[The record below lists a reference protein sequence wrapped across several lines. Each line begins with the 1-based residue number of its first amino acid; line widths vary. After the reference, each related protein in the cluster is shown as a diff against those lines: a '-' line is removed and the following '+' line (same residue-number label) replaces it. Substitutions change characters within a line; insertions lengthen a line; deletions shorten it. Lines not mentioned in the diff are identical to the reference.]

1 MNQFTLNADDY
12 YVIAYELNCLYSES
26 NNFKVA
32 AQFYMFFK
40 DVLTSNPSFKT
51 IAENI
56 QNKDFAALP
65 SVKMNNL
72 IKYKFWPRGDDY
84 SMQVRLFHHF
94 KRKGIDISEDF
105 FAIASQQDESVG
117 FMQGKYALI
126 YSEGLL
132 NGVFYHKKDLFNIY
146 DYLSNRNNNQVFND
160 RLLFIINEMLD
171 ISFEDKYNF
180 KLVSSCLNTLLSK
193 YISTENIYLKKILN
207 KIKDKDFTNYTHIQQ
222 AILFKDHY
230 LVEKEGV
237 SLTLIFD
244 LKKMQEIFKT
254 SESQIIWTFD
264 SFIKHYQNDRQIV
277 EIFSTQINSVVKI
290 VANFETLEKKN
301 LWKEEFDALLE
312 AAKNQDFGSLDVK
325 DLLAKAVLAMKL
337 DKTLPFKN
345 RKQKLKKI

>member
-12 YVIAYELNCLYSES
+12 SVIAYELNCLYSES

-40 DVLTSNPSFKT
+40 DVLTRNPSFKT

-65 SVKMNNL
+65 SIKMNNL

-94 KRKGIDISEDF
+94 KKKDIDISEDF

-117 FMQGKYALI
+117 SMQGKYALI

-132 NGVFYHKKDLFNIY
+132 NGVFSHKKDLFNIY
-146 DYLSNRNNNQVFND
+146 YYLSDRNNNQVFND
-160 RLLFIINEMLD
+160 RLLFMINEMLD
-171 ISFEDKYNF
+171 ISFENKYDL
-180 KLVSSCLNTLLSK
+180 KLVSSCLNILLSK
-193 YISTENIYLKKILN
+193 YISTENIYLHKILN
-207 KIKDKDFTNYTHIQQ
+207 KIKDKDFTDYTHIKK

-230 LVEKEGV
+230 LVEKEGI
-237 SLTLIFD
+237 SFTLSFD

-254 SESQIIWTFD
+254 NESQIILTFD
-264 SFIKHYQNDRQIV
+264 SLIKYYQNDRKIV
-277 EIFSTQINSVVKI
+277 EIFSTQINFVVKF
-290 VANFETLEKKN
+290 VANFENLEQKN
-301 LWKEEFDALLE
+301 LWKEEFDTLIE
-312 AAKNQDFGSLDVK
+312 AAKNQGFGNLDVK
-325 DLLAKAVLAMKL
+325 DFLAKAVLAIKL
-337 DKTLPFKN
+337 EKTLPPKN
-345 RKQKLKKI
+345 NKQKFKKI